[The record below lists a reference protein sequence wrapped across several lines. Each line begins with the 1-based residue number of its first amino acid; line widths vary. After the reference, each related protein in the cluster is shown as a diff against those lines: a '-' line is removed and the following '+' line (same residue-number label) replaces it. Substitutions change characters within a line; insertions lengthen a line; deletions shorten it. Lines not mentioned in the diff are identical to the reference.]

1 MQLVWNN
8 IIISLQ
14 NTAIEK
20 DTNNYYE
27 IAILLNVIFQ
37 EMNKTRWNLL
47 LAVQRTA
54 NASVLSLYNQKVFYI
69 IAG

>member
-1 MQLVWNN
+1 ML
-8 IIISLQ
+8 SLQ

-37 EMNKTRWNLL
+37 EMNETRWNLL